1 MERKRDLIISWQY
14 VSLAMN
20 QGAIKRGLTV
30 CCFVQKF
37 ASTKMCLSS
46 EISDDG
52 CHEMS
57 FFIRNISNSDKNT
70 PSSFNILVIVK

>member
-1 MERKRDLIISWQY
+1 MERKRDLIISWRY

-20 QGAIKRGLTV
+20 RGAIKRGFTV

-37 ASTKMCLSS
+37 VSTTICLSS

-57 FFIRNISNSDKNT
+57 FFIRNISNSDNLL
-70 PSSFNILVIVK
+70 PQVSIS